1 MNWVSGK
8 KRRMIEMCEKKKV
21 VLMGL
26 IIALSSMGNP
36 LLAIISY
43 NSLQSPTRKEAV
55 RDE

>member
-1 MNWVSGK
+1 MN
-8 KRRMIEMCEKKKV
+8 EKKKV

-55 RDE
+55 RDEV